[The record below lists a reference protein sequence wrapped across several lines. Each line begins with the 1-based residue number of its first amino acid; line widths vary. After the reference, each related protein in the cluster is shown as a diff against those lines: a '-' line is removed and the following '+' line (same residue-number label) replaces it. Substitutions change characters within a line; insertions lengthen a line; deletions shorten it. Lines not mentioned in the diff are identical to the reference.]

1 MGILF
6 GLRKVLDS
14 NADGE
19 ITKEEMRHNFISNGR
34 PYLEGK
40 FEKVGAEFVAGFF
53 CTDVTSITFLFCFCF
68 DRLIVTATTSC
79 LGKNFQVRYLSVFN
93 FLDSY

>member
-1 MGILF
+1 MVTLF
-6 GLRKVLDS
+6 GLCKVLDS

-40 FEKVGAEFVAGFF
+40 FERVGFEFVAGFS
-53 CTDVTSITFLFCFCF
+53 CSDVTVSLFL
-68 DRLIVTATTSC
+68 L
-79 LGKNFQVRYLSVFN
+79 
-93 FLDSY
+93 